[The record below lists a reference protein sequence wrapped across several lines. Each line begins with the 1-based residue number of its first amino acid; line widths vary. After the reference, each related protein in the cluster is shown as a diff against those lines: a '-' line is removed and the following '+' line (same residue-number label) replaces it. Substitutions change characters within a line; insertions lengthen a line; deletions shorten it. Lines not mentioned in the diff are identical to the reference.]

1 MRFQRV
7 SPEVFPTEGS
17 RSVASRDRAARTG
30 RRSAD
35 PGRARVL
42 TVRRLL
48 DAYRSGDF
56 TTARSILT
64 DDITIEYLGH
74 DGTPVTVRGI
84 DTLTEVALEPDRW
97 QLNRRHFLVGEVVPH
112 RHGALSVFEQTTP
125 RIPVRRQLALWSFR
139 GPRVRSIR
147 VFVPVTGG
155 DDPAP

>member
-7 SPEVFPTEGS
+7 SPDVFPTEGR
-17 RSVASRDRAARTG
+17 RSIAPRDRATRTG
-30 RRSAD
+30 RRPAD
-35 PGRARVL
+35 PGRARAL

-48 DAYRSGDF
+48 DAYRSGDLATVRAF
-56 TTARSILT
+56 VTE
-64 DDITIEYLGH
+64 DITIEYLGH
-74 DGTPVTVRGI
+74 DGNPVILRGI
-84 DTLTEVALEPDRW
+84 DMLAQVAFEPERW